1 MTIQLNNAIIL
12 SIRSL
17 FSVALSFLLVRK
29 QLDSF
34 GVNNLATYSLILGYF
49 YLFTSVSSGY
59 RIAALKYITQS
70 IKNDCRPQAERSIFV
85 HIVSWIVI
93 GLLALLILSIMLLC
107 TNVIFDFKS
116 TEGYY
121 RVILLLCLCEFFK
134 YLRTGTD
141 IISVAFQK
149 FWVFLS
155 VSLLSTLSFLMI
167 LYLENMD
174 FEDYFVP
181 LLGVEICLF
190 VFMLVYSKRL
200 LAGLEVKNGQ
210 KMSIREYISF
220 ANASTLGGFSDT
232 LFTRLRVIMYGWL
245 LGSSVLASNYIGTDL
260 SGKIGVIKNNFFKA
274 FEPSLYGLSFVS
286 DRKQAMYTY
295 DLVARTNSF
304 LLLIIVTPIILWL
317 EYVLDIWLVDAPD
330 EILILAPLLLL
341 RNVFV
346 QPMSLWRI
354 ALRVEGDVT
363 RYEAQSFVFSIVC
376 LSCAVVLTYMYRDM
390 TIILYSLFLYD
401 FGRHFWIEKV
411 FIKRLLNVDLYQF
424 YRGRLVVSYIVIV
437 ELFVVQYID
446 LNDIARFLVL
456 CVTSYLLIYHLIG
469 IKDLK
474 HYVKEIKNSL
484 RDKVRPLVKREF

>member
-1 MTIQLNNAIIL
+1 M
-12 SIRSL
+12 
-17 FSVALSFLLVRK
+17 
-29 QLDSF
+29 
-34 GVNNLATYSLILGYF
+34 LI
-49 YLFTSVSSGY
+49 
-59 RIAALKYITQS
+59 
-70 IKNDCRPQAERSIFV
+70 
-85 HIVSWIVI
+85 
-93 GLLALLILSIMLLC
+93 C
-107 TNVIFDFKS
+107 TNVLFDFKS
-116 TEGYY
+116 TESYY
-121 RVILLLCLCEFFK
+121 RVLSLVCLCEFFK

-167 LYLENMD
+167 LNLENKE

-190 VFMLVYSKRL
+190 VFMLVYSIRL
-200 LAGLEVKNGQ
+200 LAGLELKNGQ
-210 KMSIREYISF
+210 KLSIRKYISF
-220 ANASTLGGFSDT
+220 ANASSLGGFSDT

-274 FEPSLYGLSFVS
+274 FEPALYGLSFVR

-304 LLLIIVTPIILWL
+304 LLLIIVTPTILWL
-317 EYVLDIWLVDAPD
+317 DYVIYIWLVDAPD

-346 QPMSLWRI
+346 QPMSVWRI

-411 FIKRLLNVDLYQF
+411 FIKRILNVDLYQF
-424 YRGRLVVSYIVIV
+424 YRGKLIVSYIVIV

-446 LNDIARFLVL
+446 LNNIARFLVL
-456 CVTSYLLIYHLIG
+456 CGTVILIYHLIG
-469 IKDLK
+469 INDLK

-484 RDKVRPLVKREF
+484 RDKVRPLVRENFKLFYPYLFLSTYLTRLLPRSRKSRAIGMLRANYTAGWGHQCSNLVSCHYYLKRRIFLLKSIERFILF